1 MRYKIVFQF
10 FRLAWNV
17 LHVNLPSL
25 LPREKNSY
33 AKRTGISFFNRI
45 SGRAGIWLARN
56 FVRASLRFP
65 YAAIGV
71 HKMLAIVR
79 FVARLSGCCGE
90 RVQVR
95 RCSEL

>member
-1 MRYKIVFQF
+1 MRYKIVLQF
-10 FRLAWNV
+10 FRLPWNV
-17 LHVNLPSL
+17 LHVNLPLTSL

-45 SGRAGIWLARN
+45 SGWTGIWLARN

-71 HKMLAIVR
+71 HKMLTIVR
-79 FVARLSGCCGE
+79 GSFRYKDIPL
-90 RVQVR
+90 
-95 RCSEL
+95 L